1 MLASTDK
8 RSLVTTMKHE
18 NEGNIY
24 YGNDLEDK
32 GRNSLNRSLAMV
44 LILLLIIK
52 HGSPGAAGQ
61 KEDADDLLNRQES
74 TVGRERSGERE
85 EGRGGMGGG
94 GKGEGRGERAQ
105 TFSLTA

>member
-85 EGRGGMGGG
+85 EGRGERGDGRGRKGGG
-94 GKGEGRGERAQ
+94 ERGE
-105 TFSLTA
+105 SSNI